1 MKRIQCIT
9 AGESHGPA
17 LSVIIHG
24 LPAGFQLNVD
34 EINHQL
40 SRRQKGYGRGGRMT
54 IEKDQVEILSGL
66 RNSIT
71 LGSPLSCII
80 RNRDFENWKETMDP
94 VQADVSEKI
103 SIPRP
108 GHADY
113 AGMLKYK
120 TDDLRNILERASA
133 RETAVRT
140 VAGAICRQFL
150 ENVGISFHSV
160 VTQIGIAGMD
170 PANLP
175 PITEW
180 NQAENSPVRCPDPKT
195 EKRMMEVIDTARK
208 EGDSLGGLFRVVV
221 QNLPVGLGSHTQWN
235 ERLTS
240 MISAH
245 ILGIP
250 AIRGIEFGLG
260 FKVAEIPGSRVHD
273 PFEIKDGKIIRSTNH
288 SGGIE
293 GGMSNG
299 CDLIFSAV
307 MKPIPTLA
315 KPLASV
321 DLKTG
326 KQTYAHKERTDSCAV
341 PAASVVAENVTAIP
355 LLEAFLMKFGG
366 DSWDETLKHRD
377 ASQ

>member
-24 LPAGFQLNVD
+24 LPSGFRLDVD
-34 EINHQL
+34 EINRQL
-40 SRRQKGYGRGGRMT
+40 SRRQKGYGRGGRMR
-54 IEKDQVEILSGL
+54 IETDRVEILSGL
-66 RNSIT
+66 RNSMT
-71 LGSPLSCII
+71 LGSPLACII
-80 RNRDFENWKETMDP
+80 RNRDFENWKKTMDP
-94 VQADVSEKI
+94 VRADLSEKI
-103 SIPRP
+103 SVPRP

-140 VAGAICRQFL
+140 LAGAVCRQFL
-150 ENVGISFHSV
+150 ENAGISLYSI
-160 VTQIGIAGMD
+160 VTRIGPAGVD
-170 PANLP
+170 PEHMP
-175 PITEW
+175 PVADWI
-180 NQAENSPVRCPDPKT
+180 QADKSPVRCPDSKT
-195 EKRMMEVIDTARK
+195 EKLMIKAIDTARK
-208 EGDSLGGLFRVVV
+208 EGDSLGGLFRVAVR
-221 QNLPVGLGSHTQWN
+221 NLPVGLGSYTQWN

-240 MISAH
+240 MIAAQ

-260 FKVAEIPGSRVHD
+260 FKAAELPGSRVHD
-273 PFEIKDGKIIRSTNH
+273 PLEIKEGKIYRSTNH

-307 MKPIPTLA
+307 MKPIPTLS

-326 KQTYAHKERTDSCAV
+326 KQTSAHKERTDSCAV

-366 DSWDETLKHRD
+366 DSWEETLKHRE
-377 ASQ
+377 AFQ